1 MISGTDF
8 PPALKGAG
16 GQAMEVEIEVIG
28 KDGKWVLNQS
38 RIRIG
43 RGARCD
49 VNLPARQYPGV
60 AAAHAE
66 LDVTGTIVRLVAA
79 AKGNEETFINDEP
92 AEPGA
97 VIISGDI
104 LRLGAAGPELRI
116 RFRSREPVN
125 SVPSREPVWL
135 PPSDTPGGHEPT
147 RLMSARD
154 STVTQPAPMVGARVK
169 VPPPLPTRATPS
181 PAEPPVS
188 PAFTQRPA
196 PPAERQPA
204 GADPAR
210 SARPFAR
217 STARQIEEQDMTVVE
232 DRLRTL
238 QVLQVISLALVIILL
253 FWNIQLH
260 RQLVQ
265 TRDDVSTLRSQA
277 QNAVSQFTPALDQR
291 LNSFDQ
297 RMAGMDV
304 RMKAAQDRL
313 ELSLDAHIKAAED
326 QMYANIDAKMKD
338 AEEHMVDRLNNDLP
352 TILDKYI
359 AQRMAEI
366 KH

>member
-1 MISGTDF
+1 
-8 PPALKGAG
+8 
-16 GQAMEVEIEVIG
+16 MEVEIEVIG
-28 KDGKWVLNQS
+28 RDGKWALNQS

-43 RGARCD
+43 RGAKCD

-60 AAAHAE
+60 APAHAE
-66 LDVTGTIVRLVAA
+66 LDVTGAIVRLVAA

-97 VIISGDI
+97 VILSGDI

-116 RFRSREPVN
+116 RFRDREPVN
-125 SVPSREPVWL
+125 SAPSREPVWL
-135 PPSDTPGGHEPT
+135 PPSGTPGGHEPT
-147 RLMSARD
+147 RLMSFQD
-154 STVTQPAPMVGARVK
+154 STVVQPAPMVGAQVK
-169 VPPPLPTRATPS
+169 VPPPRSAPS
-181 PAEPPVS
+181 QAGPPVS

-196 PPAERQPA
+196 PSAERQPA
-204 GADPAR
+204 GTDPAR
-210 SARPFAR
+210 SARPFVHR
-217 STARQIEEQDMTVVE
+217 SAHQIEEQDMTVVE

-238 QVLQVISLALVIILL
+238 KVLQVISLAVVIILL
-253 FWNIQLH
+253 FWNIQLQ

-277 QNAVSQFTPALDQR
+277 QNAVSQFTPALDER
-291 LNSFDQ
+291 LNTFDQ
-297 RMAGMDV
+297 HMTGMDV
-304 RMKAAQDRL
+304 RMKGAQDRL
-313 ELSLDAHIKAAED
+313 EASLDAHIKAAED

-338 AEEHMVDRLNNDLP
+338 AEEHMMDRLSADLP
-352 TILDKYI
+352 NILDKYI